1 MSQSSITQMMM
12 NRLGTDTTPIIPGAA
27 LDKTARTQQKDAF
40 SSILSERM
48 NPRTETNTNR
58 TASELKI
65 GEPRRPEQS
74 VKRNLPEKDV
84 ITQSKPEPVAD
95 KRPEQKTEKAVTT
108 ATPAETKDVKETT
121 VVSKAVETAPVE
133 DVPADVTNE
142 SALSQIATLLDKML
156 LMLEEQVAAMTQG
169 VADGTTTVD
178 ASELSE
184 IATKLVELLTQING
198 EPLKGNTDVLEML
211 KTEAGTEMP
220 ENLKA
225 LLEMLAVTDTKLTLV
240 TSSKPEQANGNNLL
254 QLKLMTEGYQA
265 KIKLLSKPEKTET
278 TADALLPVAGTEGE
292 TDDSNLLQA
301 VSETQSDAS
310 ANEGKHNSDNRPT
323 HVVNETAKPI
333 VVQDGKVQMTLVTE
347 NGQKVFEL
355 KIEPAAKTIVVEK
368 PTPMTDVQKNAM
380 TSQVV
385 EKVKLMSGESKSE
398 LEMTL
403 KPESLGKVNLKLIE
417 ERGQIL
423 ARFTAESEQVKSVLE
438 SNMQL
443 LKDAL
448 EKSGVSISDLSVSV
462 GQQHQQGTGHNG
474 GTREEK
480 QGRSEAETTRI
491 NISEKLRRMPSM
503 GSYSVSSRVVE
514 YLNSIET
521 SINVTA

>member
-1 MSQSSITQMMM
+1 MSQTSITQMMM
-12 NRLGTDTTPIIPGAA
+12 SRLGTDTTIITGAA
-27 LDKTARTQQKDAF
+27 TDKTARTVQKDAF

-48 NPRTETNTNR
+48 NTHTESNNNR
-58 TASELKI
+58 IASELKI
-65 GEPRRPEQS
+65 GETRRPEQP
-74 VKRNLPEKDV
+74 VKKELPEKAV
-84 ITQSKPEPVAD
+84 AIQSKPETIVD
-95 KRPEQKTEKAVTT
+95 RRPEQKNDKAVTT
-108 ATPAETKDVKETT
+108 VAPSETKVVKEAT
-121 VVSKAVETAPVE
+121 VVTPTDETAPVE
-133 DVPADVTNE
+133 EVAAEVTDE
-142 SALSQIATLLDKML
+142 SVLSQIATLLDRML

-169 VADGTTTVD
+169 VADGTAAVD
-178 ASELSE
+178 ATELSE
-184 IATKLVELLTQING
+184 IATQLVELLTQLNG

-211 KTEAGTEMP
+211 KAEAGSEMP

-225 LLEMLAVTDTKLTLV
+225 LLEKLAVTDTKLTLV
-240 TSSKPEQANGNNLL
+240 KSSDPEQAKGNNLF
-254 QLKLMTEGYQA
+254 QLKLMTEGYHA
-265 KIKLLSKPEKTET
+265 KIKLLTKPEKTEAIADSLLAT
-278 TADALLPVAGTEGE
+278 TGIEAES
-292 TDDSNLLQA
+292 DDNSLLQA
-301 VSETQSDAS
+301 VTETQNDAS
-310 ANEGKHNSDNRPT
+310 ADDGKQPSDNRPT
-323 HVVNETAKPI
+323 HVVNESAKPV
-333 VVQDGKVQMTLVTE
+333 VVQDSKIQMTMVTE

-355 KIEPAAKTIVVEK
+355 KIEPTAKTIVVEK

-385 EKVKLMSGESKSE
+385 EKVKLMSGEHKSE

-462 GQQHQQGTGHNG
+462 GQQQQKGTGHNG
-474 GTREEK
+474 STREGK
-480 QGRSEAETTRI
+480 QDRSEAETTRI

-503 GSYSVSSRVVE
+503 GSYSISSRVVE
-514 YLNSIET
+514 YLNSVDT